1 MRIKLSHVTSVVAAG
16 AAAVAIAAA
25 PTAAAAEPATAS
37 PAVST
42 TASTSAAAHVTP
54 AGFHGGGFH
63 GGGSGHGVDRG
74 GWNPWGWARGS
85 GADTRNS
92 VAATPSQSDGV
103 AVALHG
109 ELRLTGDV
117 VEHVGVRAG
126 SPGFA
131 SVEGGDRVHIGAAKL
146 DVEQLEVGPHAI
158 GRH

>member
-1 MRIKLSHVTSVVAAG
+1 MAAFTVADTATASTVAAG
-16 AAAVAIAAA
+16 I
-25 PTAAAAEPATAS
+25 
-37 PAVST
+37 
-42 TASTSAAAHVTP
+42 HG
-54 AGFHGGGFH
+54 AG
-63 GGGSGHGVDRG
+63 
-74 GWNPWGWARGS
+74 ARGS
-85 GADTRNS
+85 GADTKNS

-146 DVEQLEVGPHAI
+146 EVEQLEVGPHPI